1 MKINVYP
8 RRVRRAKLDLQ
19 VGNHPALYLVIAK
32 KNCYSSVIIASCFHI
47 HENKKLSGST
57 IC

>member
-1 MKINVYP
+1 MFIPAVCGEPSWTCKSVII
-8 RRVRRAKLDLQ
+8 RHFTWLLQ
-19 VGNHPALYLVIAK
+19 K

-47 HENKKLSGST
+47 HENKKLGGST